1 MSTVRVSSPHILVFA
16 LLFAL
21 AGCTTLAPVPAGDT
35 TDPASAINAYARVL
49 QRFVNDSGE
58 VDFAALRDDRADLDR
73 YVAFVAKTPA
83 ASFTNANDRL
93 AHYINSY
100 NALSMYNVIDSGIP
114 ATHAGLNK
122 VRFFALKKFVIGG
135 EAMSLYRYE
144 TDVIRKLDE
153 PRIHFA
159 LNCSAVSCPVLPRVP
174 FDAEKLE
181 VQLQD
186 ETLKFF
192 ARPGNLQIDAASK
205 TVSVNEILHF
215 YKDDFVPGHAPNLIA
230 YINGY
235 APDKIPESYELR
247 FIDYDWTVANSRRTR

>member
-1 MSTVRVSSPHILVFA
+1 MNSIWFSLQRIFAIASLLALVA
-16 LLFAL
+16 
-21 AGCTTLAPVPAGDT
+21 CTTLAPVPAGDAQ
-35 TDPASAINAYARVL
+35 DPATAVAAYARVL
-49 QRFVNDSGE
+49 QRFVNEKGE
-58 VDFAALRDDRADLDR
+58 VDFATLRDDRTDLDR

-83 ASFTNANDRL
+83 TSFTNANDRL
-93 AHYINSY
+93 AHHINSY

-144 TDVIRKLDE
+144 NDVIRKLNE
-153 PRIHFA
+153 PRIHFV

-174 FDAEKLE
+174 FEGQKLE
-181 VQLQD
+181 AQMQD

-192 ARPGNLQIDAASK
+192 ARPENLKRDPATRTI
-205 TVSVNEILHF
+205 SVNEILRF
-215 YKDDFVPGHAPNLIA
+215 YTEDFVPGHAPNLIA

-235 APDKIPESYELR
+235 AGETIPADYELR
-247 FIDYDWTVANSRRTR
+247 FIDYDWTVANSRRRR